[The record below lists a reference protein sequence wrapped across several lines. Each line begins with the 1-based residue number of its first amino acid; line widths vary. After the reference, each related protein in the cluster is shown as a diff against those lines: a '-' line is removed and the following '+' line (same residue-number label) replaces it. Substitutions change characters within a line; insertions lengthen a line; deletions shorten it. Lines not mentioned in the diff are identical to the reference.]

1 MRETV
6 AVAGTLEDTELR
18 RSRAPSAR
26 RRFGT
31 RLYGLLLIAV
41 LLLFWEISSRL
52 GWIVSAYWPPVSTI
66 FAAAITQLAGGEML
80 TSLAATLRRA
90 AIGYVTGAVVGV
102 SLGIL
107 LGRSRLL
114 RIALLPLIE
123 IVRPIPTP
131 AVIPPLI
138 LFLGVDDTLKIFIV
152 SLASFFP
159 VFTNTLAGVAT
170 VDDTLMQTAR
180 TFQTGW
186 LRTLRCVLLPA
197 TLPAIS
203 AGLRTATS
211 LALVVAVL
219 AEMIAGS
226 SGIGY
231 YLVQMQYALRPDLMY
246 AGVLYLAITGYLL
259 NRMFLVFEA
268 RLIPWMGK
276 T

>member
-1 MRETV
+1 MSV
-6 AVAGTLEDTELR
+6 VGTLEGAGRKQPLASSVR
-18 RSRAPSAR
+18 KRC
-26 RRFGT
+26 GT
-31 RLYGLLLIAV
+31 RLYGVLLIAA

-66 FAAAITQLAGGEML
+66 FSSALSQLAGGEML
-80 TSLAATLRRA
+80 MSLAATLRRA
-90 AIGYVTGAVVGV
+90 AIGYATGSVIGVG
-102 SLGIL
+102 LGIL
-107 LGRSRLL
+107 LGKSRLL

-138 LFLGVDDTLKIFIV
+138 LFLGVDDALKIFIV

-159 VFTNTLAGVAT
+159 VFTNTFSGVAAI
-170 VDDTLMQTAR
+170 DDTLIQTAR
-180 TFQTGW
+180 TFRTSW
-186 LRTLRCVLLPA
+186 LRTLRCVLFPA
-197 TLPAIS
+197 TLPAIA

-231 YLVQMQYALRPDLMY
+231 YLVEMQYALRPDLMY
-246 AGVLYLAITGYLL
+246 AAVLYLAITGYLL
-259 NRMFLVFEA
+259 NRVFLVLEA

>member
-1 MRETV
+1 V
-6 AVAGTLEDTELR
+6 
-18 RSRAPSAR
+18 
-26 RRFGT
+26 
-31 RLYGLLLIAV
+31 LLIAA

-66 FAAAITQLAGGEML
+66 FSSALSQLTGGEML
-80 TSLAATLRRA
+80 MSLAATLRRA
-90 AIGYVTGAVVGV
+90 AIGYATGSVIGVG
-102 SLGIL
+102 LGIL
-107 LGRSRLL
+107 LGKSRLL

-138 LFLGVDDTLKIFIV
+138 LFLGVDDALKIFIV

-159 VFTNTLAGVAT
+159 VFTNTFSGVAAI
-170 VDDTLMQTAR
+170 DDTLIQTAR
-180 TFQTGW
+180 TFRTSW
-186 LRTLRCVLLPA
+186 LRTLRCVLFPA
-197 TLPAIS
+197 TLPAIA

-231 YLVQMQYALRPDLMY
+231 YLVEMQYALRPDLMY
-246 AGVLYLAITGYLL
+246 AAVLYLAITGYLL
-259 NRMFLVFEA
+259 NRVFLVLEA